1 MVTSACLSKLHFNE
15 VFATGDNLQT
25 DMKKKRKKKEEEEEE
40 EEGEKTIL
48 RTSVDL

>member
-25 DMKKKRKKKEEEEEE
+25 DMKKKKKEEEE